1 MEGADVTAGPG
12 NPGRPGFPGG
22 EWREFIPDQ
31 VFNGGNP
38 GAPGEPGRFVQTI
51 IIVILCMMK

>member
-38 GAPGEPGRFVQTI
+38 GAPGEPGW
-51 IIVILCMMK
+51 

>member
-1 MEGADVTAGPG
+1 MEGADLTAGPG

-22 EWREFIPDQ
+22 EWREFIPDE

-38 GAPGEPGRFVQTI
+38 GAPGEPGW
-51 IIVILCMMK
+51 

>member
-12 NPGRPGFPGG
+12 NPGRPRFPGG

-38 GAPGEPGRFVQTI
+38 GAPGEPGW
-51 IIVILCMMK
+51 

>member
-1 MEGADVTAGPG
+1 MEGADLTARPG

-22 EWREFIPDQ
+22 EWREFIPDE

-38 GAPGEPGRFVQTI
+38 GAPGEPGW
-51 IIVILCMMK
+51 

>member
-1 MEGADVTAGPG
+1 MFISRNMKIFILIIVLISI
-12 NPGRPGFPGG
+12 PGG

-38 GAPGEPGRFVQTI
+38 GAPGEPGW
-51 IIVILCMMK
+51 

>member
-1 MEGADVTAGPG
+1 MEGADLTAGPG

-22 EWREFIPDQ
+22 EWRECIPDE

-38 GAPGEPGRFVQTI
+38 GAPGEPGW
-51 IIVILCMMK
+51 